1 MIGFVLRRLG
11 LMALMLAGLVVITF
25 LISNVAPADPAMLA
39 AGPDATP
46 DMIATIRH
54 EYGLDRPLPVQFLR
68 YVEELA
74 HGRLGHSI
82 VTGHEVTRDL
92 ASYLPATL
100 ELVLLGMAIAVV
112 VGMPLG
118 MWAAVRRDRVADHL
132 ARIFAVSGMALP
144 EFWIG
149 LLLLLIFSG
158 WLGWLP
164 ISGQL
169 SIADAPP
176 APITGM
182 ILVDALLRGQF
193 VVFLHALRH
202 VILPAIVISLP
213 ALASVVRVNRAEM
226 IEVLHSDY
234 ITAARAHGISRTRII
249 GLLALK
255 NAMLPTLA
263 MIGLRFGWMLGST
276 VLVETVFDWPGIGLY
291 AVNSAVSADFK
302 PVMGVT
308 LVIGVLFMLANLL
321 VDIAYGWLDPRVRE
335 AGES

>member
-1 MIGFVLRRLG
+1 LLGFVLRRLG

-25 LISNVAPADPAMLA
+25 LVSNVAPADPAMLA

-54 EYGLDRPLPVQFLR
+54 EYGLDKPLPVQFLR

-74 HGRLGHSI
+74 QGRLGHSI
-82 VTGHEVTRDL
+82 VTGHAVTRDL
-92 ASYLPATL
+92 ATFLPATL
-100 ELVLLGMAIAVV
+100 ELVLLGMLIAVV
-112 VGMPLG
+112 VGIPLG
-118 MWAAVRRDRVADHL
+118 MCAAVRRDRAVDHL

-164 ISGQL
+164 IGGQL
-169 SIADAPP
+169 SIADIPP
-176 APITGM
+176 KPITGM
-182 ILVDALLRGQF
+182 VLLDALLRRQF
-193 VVFLHALRH
+193 AVFWEALRH
-202 VILPAIVISLP
+202 AILPAVVISLP

-226 IEVLHSDY
+226 IEVVHADY
-234 ITAARAHGISRTRII
+234 ITAARAHGISRARIV
-249 GLLALK
+249 GVLALK

-302 PVMGVT
+302 PVMGTT
-308 LVIGVLFMLANLL
+308 LAIGVLFMLANLL
-321 VDIAYGWLDPRVRE
+321 VDLAYGWLDPRVRE
-335 AGES
+335 AGE